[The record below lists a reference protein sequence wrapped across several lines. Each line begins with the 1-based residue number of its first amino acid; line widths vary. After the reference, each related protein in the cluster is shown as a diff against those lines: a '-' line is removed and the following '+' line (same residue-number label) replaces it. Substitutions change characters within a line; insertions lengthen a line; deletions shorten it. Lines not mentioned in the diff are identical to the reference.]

1 MTFTENPNHWAKRV
15 FSEGPWIFVT
25 PPWVH
30 TENDPQGSGVA
41 LPISPQIL
49 KGFHDYCPSAEM
61 PKPALPVKTASASR
75 KPSSRLL
82 HSRLFRVLYK
92 NRCRVCERDLRK
104 TGKRG
109 DEPVNPGS
117 DFTRGKAALRVMS
130 RTHPEKFAQ
139 LYAGLLPREFV
150 FENVA
155 HELDDVELDKVIEGI
170 RARLIET
177 REERALDQAAQMKLV
192 EHVRQP

>member
-1 MTFTENPNHWAKRV
+1 
-15 FSEGPWIFVT
+15 
-25 PPWVH
+25 
-30 TENDPQGSGVA
+30 
-41 LPISPQIL
+41 
-49 KGFHDYCPSAEM
+49 M
-61 PKPALPVKTASASR
+61 PTKYFERGNTIGKLGKPRGTKNKLATTVLAD
-75 KPSSRLL
+75 LL
-82 HSRLFRVLYK
+82 DVW
-92 NRCRVCERDLRK
+92 
-104 TGKRG
+104 

-117 DFTRGKAALRVMS
+117 DITRGVAALRVMS

-177 REERALDQAAQMKLV
+177 REERALDGQMKLV
-192 EHVRQP
+192 EHVTR